1 MKVPITQEFCQFR
14 PCKSIFIGDDILE
27 AVREEISSIQ
37 RNEEDAFDSYDSDF
51 DYEDDMDGGQKK
63 QRRDESL
70 DDTRA
75 NERLYGT
82 VSLSFFPIP
91 W

>member
-1 MKVPITQEFCQFR
+1 
-14 PCKSIFIGDDILE
+14 
-27 AVREEISSIQ
+27 
-37 RNEEDAFDSYDSDF
+37 
-51 DYEDDMDGGQKK
+51 MDGGQKK
-63 QRRDESL
+63 QRRDESP